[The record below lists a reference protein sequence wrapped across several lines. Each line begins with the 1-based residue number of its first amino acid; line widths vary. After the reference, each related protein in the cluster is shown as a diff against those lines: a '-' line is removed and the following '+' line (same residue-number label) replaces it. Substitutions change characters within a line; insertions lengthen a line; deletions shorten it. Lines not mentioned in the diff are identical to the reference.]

1 MIRILIKL
9 LRSPLLYINAISF
22 FVIYSLGKH
31 IISMN
36 LDYGTTKIMILV
48 AVIFISCFLCVGG
61 LYFGFLGSRGRFDL
75 LVFVFYFSLALTII
89 LVGFMYVEYMD
100 NESLR
105 QTRTFV
111 NFVLDTLF

>member
-9 LRSPLLYINAISF
+9 LRNPLLYINAISF
-22 FVIYSLGKH
+22 FIIYSLGNH

-61 LYFGFLGSRGRFDL
+61 IYLGFLGSRRRFDL
-75 LVFVFYFSLALTII
+75 IVFVFYFSLALTII
-89 LVGFMYVEYMD
+89 LVGFMYLEYMD

-111 NFVLDTLF
+111 NFVLYTLF